1 MAGQIN
7 LGTPL
12 GDAIRRLA
20 ANRGYYTALEIGTW
34 NGLGS
39 TLCLLRGAADR
50 PPEYPLEIW
59 SIEASQDMA
68 ALVANRLQEWWVAA
82 KKFKVPEGHPYKEVS
97 DAWGKKLPVNCP
109 ITLMYGRMAETMM
122 TIPEILTHPLY
133 LKIEDHYKLHYRD
146 ELRSMREAPL
156 LGLRRH
162 FDIVILDGGE
172 FTGEQDWAAVQRCMP
187 KVVVLDDTQV
197 MKNSR
202 VLSLALAN
210 GWTVMAEGADRNGW
224 AILKAPG
231 KSE

>member
-20 ANRGYYTALEIGTW
+20 GNRGYTTALEIGTW

-50 PPEYPLEIW
+50 PAEYPLDIW
-59 SIEASQDMA
+59 SIEANGDMA
-68 ALVANRLQEWWVAA
+68 ALVAGRLDEWWTAA

-109 ITLMYGRMAETMM
+109 LRLMYGRMAETML

-133 LKIEDHYKLHYRD
+133 PKVEDHYRLHYRD

-156 LGLRRH
+156 LGLRRQ

-172 FTGEQDWAAVQRCMP
+172 FTGEADWLAAQRCSP
-187 KVVVLDDTQV
+187 KIVVMDDTAL

-202 VLSLALAN
+202 ALEDALAK
-210 GWTVMAEGADRNGW
+210 GWTVMASGEDRNSW
-224 AILKAPG
+224 AILKAPV
-231 KSE
+231 KTE

>member
-20 ANRGYYTALEIGTW
+20 ANRGYHTALEIGTW

-50 PPEYPLEIW
+50 PAEFPLEIW
-59 SIEASQDMA
+59 SIEANQQMA
-68 ALVANRLQEWWVAA
+68 AMVADRLQGWWEAA
-82 KKFKVPEGHPYKEVS
+82 KKHKVPEGHPYKEVS

-109 ITLMYGRMAETMM
+109 IRLMYGRMAADMM
-122 TIPEILTHPLY
+122 TIPQILTHPLY
-133 LKIEDHYKLHYRD
+133 PKVEHHYRLHYND
-146 ELRSMREAPL
+146 ELASIREAPL

-172 FTGEQDWAAVQRCMP
+172 FSGEQDWAAVQRCNP
-187 KVVVLDDTQV
+187 KVVVLDDTLV
-197 MKNSR
+197 IKNSR
-202 VLSLALAN
+202 VLENAMKN

-231 KSE
+231 KTE